1 MVNVR
6 DGWMHTASG
15 RAGLPAGRLRAGAAV
30 SRPNGPSPADVP
42 TPGSAGVPVPAQA
55 SFPVYHDLIQAIV
68 SALEA
73 RDPHA
78 AEHSLRVA
86 DMVERTCLL
95 MDLPAEQAN
104 AIHMAAHLHDIG
116 KIGVPDAVLLKRS
129 RLTPEEHAVLR
140 DHARIGAE
148 IVGSVPGLA
157 PVAAMIR
164 HHHERWDGR
173 GYPDGLA
180 GAAIPFGARVIA
192 VCDSID
198 AMLGKRRAKRSLTPR
213 ECVQEVFAGMGAAY
227 DPDVAWFVL
236 KRWDAV
242 VGPVD
247 FVDSDDFEAPGAR
260 SCRPLRC
267 AVPRRE
273 VQVILL

>member
-6 DGWMHTASG
+6 RGSARAARRWEGVDGGS
-15 RAGLPAGRLRAGAAV
+15 RVSPAG
-30 SRPNGPSPADVP
+30 
-42 TPGSAGVPVPAQA
+42 GSARAFGEAEA
-55 SFPVYHDLIQAIV
+55 SFPAYHDLIQAIV

-73 RDPHA
+73 RDPHT

-95 MDLPAEQAN
+95 MELPAAQLN
-104 AIHMAAHLHDIG
+104 AVHMAAHLHDIG
-116 KIGVPDAVLLKRS
+116 KIGIPDAVLLKGS
-129 RLTPEEHAVLR
+129 RLTPEEHGVLR
-140 DHARIGAE
+140 GHALIGAE

-157 PVAAMIR
+157 PVASMIR

-180 GAAIPFGARVIA
+180 GEEIPFGARVIA

-198 AMLGKRRAKRSLTPR
+198 AMLGKRLAKRSLTPR
-213 ECVQEVFAGMGAAY
+213 ECVQEVFAGMGSAY
-227 DPDVAWFVL
+227 DPEVAWFVL

-247 FVDSDDFEAPGAR
+247 FADSADFEAVGAAGR
-260 SCRPLRC
+260 QTLHCS
-267 AVPRRE
+267 VSRRFR
-273 VQVILL
+273 